1 MIVVIDY
8 GVGNVKSVT
17 NAVQHIVSVVSLMI
31 SKTPMA

>member
-17 NAVQHIVSVVSLMI
+17 NALRYIGCDVKV
-31 SKTPMA
+31 